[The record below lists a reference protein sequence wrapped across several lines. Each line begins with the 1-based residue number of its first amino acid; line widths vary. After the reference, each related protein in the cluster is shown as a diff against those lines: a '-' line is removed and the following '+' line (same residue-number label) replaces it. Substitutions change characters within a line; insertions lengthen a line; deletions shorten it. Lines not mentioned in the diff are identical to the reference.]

1 MSANAHDVGLP
12 GLAPKPGF
20 FTENRLTLYAS
31 GVALGCAIALTV
43 EVFRRISQV
52 RPVQLDQP
60 CVDFMWMWLSGKLA
74 VLGMPAQAYD
84 YSAIST
90 AQRTFFGLP
99 DCALEH
105 FDYPPTMLFITEPLG
120 LVPYSVA
127 FPLWIAITLTFYLA
141 AVYLIIPHRTAVI
154 AALAP
159 FPVWFTAILGH
170 NGFFSA
176 GLMGV
181 ALVLAENRPWVSG
194 IFIGALTYKP
204 QLGILFPVALLASRN
219 WRALASAAIVS
230 LSLASLAALAFG
242 YETWPAFIR
251 ALAER
256 AADVSGDPHAA
267 TPLVSF
273 FSIYSLGVSSSAAW
287 TLQLIASVFAA
298 AAVCFLW
305 AGRFPY
311 PLKAASLAIGS
322 LIASPHVHGYDVCIL
337 TIGVAFLVK
346 DGLSRGFLSGERTT
360 ILLCWGGLFLL
371 SGPVPAI
378 ISLVLL
384 CLLVRR
390 ALYPGEPASV
400 PQLRGR
406 TNAVSVGESP

>member
-1 MSANAHDVGLP
+1 
-12 GLAPKPGF
+12 
-20 FTENRLTLYAS
+20 
-31 GVALGCAIALTV
+31 
-43 EVFRRISQV
+43 
-52 RPVQLDQP
+52 
-60 CVDFMWMWLSGKLA
+60 
-74 VLGMPAQAYD
+74 
-84 YSAIST
+84 
-90 AQRTFFGLP
+90 
-99 DCALEH
+99 
-105 FDYPPTMLFITEPLG
+105 
-120 LVPYSVA
+120 
-127 FPLWIAITLTFYLA
+127 
-141 AVYLIIPHRTAVI
+141 
-154 AALAP
+154 
-159 FPVWFTAILGH
+159 
-170 NGFFSA
+170 
-176 GLMGV
+176 
-181 ALVLAENRPWVSG
+181 
-194 IFIGALTYKP
+194 
-204 QLGILFPVALLASRN
+204 LGILFPVALLASRN
-219 WRALASAAIVS
+219 SRALASATIVS

-390 ALYPGEPASV
+390 ALYPGELAAV

-406 TNAVSVGESP
+406 TNAVSVGEPP